1 MSLPSSLK
9 YETQQKFVTQTILT
23 AKHKSLTIFPP
34 LLFHV
39 FDVSWSYHF
48 LCHSHNIFW
57 SYSLSFSILS
67 FCHVHN
73 ISFVMSSFQQVQIL
87 YFFLLKRRRKKVQ
100 VLSSIVL
107 SFRCVQ
113 NLLCR
118 VILQAR
124 PHSLLH
130 CVIFWRYSKS
140 LHCCAIFSVFKYSP
154 PPCDLFWFP
163 LCTVEFHYS

>member
-1 MSLPSSLK
+1 MCLMCLEAIIFCVIRTTYFEAIHCHLASYPSVM
-9 YETQQKFVTQTILT
+9 FI
-23 AKHKSLTIFPP
+23 
-34 LLFHV
+34 
-39 FDVSWSYHF
+39 
-48 LCHSHNIFW
+48 
-57 SYSLSFSILS
+57 
-67 FCHVHN
+67 N

-87 YFFLLKRRRKKVQ
+87 YFFRQKRRKKVQ